1 MKLSVCCLYCQ
12 VQPEAPADYVVAES
26 DPSRPSDLT
35 ITDNAEPEGTGRGR
49 RARASVVSYKEP
61 SLVK

>member
-1 MKLSVCCLYCQ
+1 MKYSLKQ
-12 VQPEAPADYVVAES
+12 PADYLIAES
-26 DPSRPSDLT
+26 EPSRLSDST
-35 ITDNAEPEGTGRGR
+35 ITDNTEPEGTGRGR